1 MNLEE
6 MAETMI
12 QASQEGDRRTTAESI
27 PPAPYSHSIQLGG
40 MHSCTEHVLIK
51 PPNLCFSHCVKA
63 GYTEVNKQM
72 WYLPCSVLGPVR
84 ETASDQDQKSSVTV
98 LG

>member
-27 PPAPYSHSIQLGG
+27 PPAPYSHSVQLGG

-63 GYTEVNKQM
+63 GYTEVNKTDVVLALQ
-72 WYLPCSVLGPVR
+72 CSW
-84 ETASDQDQKSSVTV
+84 SSKRDSK
-98 LG
+98 

>member
-12 QASQEGDRRTTAESI
+12 QASQEGDRRTAAESI
-27 PPAPYSHSIQLGG
+27 LPAPYSHSIQLGG

-63 GYTEVNKQM
+63 GYTEVNKKDVVLALQ
-72 WYLPCSVLGPVR
+72 CSW
-84 ETASDQDQKSSVTV
+84 SSERDSK
-98 LG
+98 